1 MKLSVYRR
9 ALAAAK
15 RGTKHD
21 LPSTAVA
28 FLVAFLE
35 DNQHNGGPSWN
46 ADNERQMACRWDCSI
61 GPG

>member
-1 MKLSVYRR
+1 MMSVYRR

-21 LPSTAVA
+21 LSAAAVT

-35 DNQHNGGPSWN
+35 DDCHNGGPSWN
-46 ADNERQMACRWDCSI
+46 ADNERQMECRRDCSI